1 MYLEKIHS
9 HTFCRNTIEIG
20 IHVQCMKGK
29 WYKKKTAL
37 KCTIHVYS
45 IPVILF
51 SILGDAS
58 VIEHEGS
65 VLHLC

>member
-9 HTFCRNTIEIG
+9 HTFVEI
-20 IHVQCMKGK
+20 QLKLAYTYEGK
-29 WYKKKTAL
+29 MVLKKTAL

>member
-20 IHVQCMKGK
+20 VHEGK
-29 WYKKKTAL
+29 MVFKKKTAL

>member
-20 IHVQCMKGK
+20 IHVCRENGI
-29 WYKKKTAL
+29 KKKTVL

>member
-20 IHVQCMKGK
+20 MKGK
-29 WYKKKTAL
+29 WYKNGIKKTAL